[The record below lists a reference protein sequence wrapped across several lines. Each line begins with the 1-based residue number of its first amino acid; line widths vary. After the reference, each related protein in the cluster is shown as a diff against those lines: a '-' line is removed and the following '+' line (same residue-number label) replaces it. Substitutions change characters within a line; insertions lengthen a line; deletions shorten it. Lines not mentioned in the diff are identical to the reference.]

1 MANFQV
7 ADDTGAQSVSGFDES
22 LEKVFGMKAE
32 EFAAVWDARE
42 SDAAADARVRQVL
55 DGVLKIR
62 WRMRLKSS
70 LEKWKEEEKLRVSVV
85 EAWPCDIVGMERG
98 TCGDIG
104 EVASKGP
111 PVSGGC

>member
-1 MANFQV
+1 
-7 ADDTGAQSVSGFDES
+7 
-22 LEKVFGMKAE
+22 MKAE
-32 EFAAVWDARE
+32 EFAAAWDARE